1 MKPETY
7 IVYSKNG
14 CPACDKAIALLKA
27 RGKNVL
33 IKKFDEDPTNC
44 KKDMG
49 KLYPAAKIIPQIF
62 VVTEHFDGFEQVEEY
77 FKLQDKLNGVGLDRD
92 YESDDDSPWS
102 V

>member
-1 MKPETY
+1 MTKETY

-14 CPACDKAIALLKA
+14 CPACDKAIALLKE

-49 KLYPAAKIIPQIF
+49 KLYPSAKIIPQIF
-62 VVTEHFDGFEQVEEY
+62 VVREHFDGFEQLEEH
-77 FKLQDKLNGVGLDRD
+77 FKKIESTSVHVYKGEQDADEID
-92 YESDDDSPWS
+92 PWE